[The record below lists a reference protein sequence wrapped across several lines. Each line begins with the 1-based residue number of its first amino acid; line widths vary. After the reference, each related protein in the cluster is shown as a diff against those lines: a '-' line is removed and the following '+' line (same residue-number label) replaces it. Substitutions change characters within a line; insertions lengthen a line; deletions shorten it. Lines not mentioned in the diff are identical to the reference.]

1 MSQIIQQQTPL
12 PNVHI
17 DISDVS
23 MWRQALNTT
32 NPARPEA
39 MTDGMLMT

>member
-32 NPARPEA
+32 KSGNARGY
-39 MTDGMLMT
+39 DG